1 MGFQKSQDFLLTVHV
16 PPGVKTCLET
26 HFFMVAKYDA
36 PEGGVVLVLE
46 GNYRAMKYYASI
58 AKFRDKLTNI
68 CLTYQGEF
76 AKNPKE
82 QNKWILG

>member
-1 MGFQKSQDFLLTVHV
+1 
-16 PPGVKTCLET
+16 
-26 HFFMVAKYDA
+26 
-36 PEGGVVLVLE
+36 
-46 GNYRAMKYYASI
+46 MKYYASI